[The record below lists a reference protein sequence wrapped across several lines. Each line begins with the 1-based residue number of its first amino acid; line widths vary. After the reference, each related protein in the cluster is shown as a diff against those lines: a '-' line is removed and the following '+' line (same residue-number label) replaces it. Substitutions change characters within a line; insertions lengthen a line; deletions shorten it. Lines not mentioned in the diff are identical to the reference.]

1 MAVLTRG
8 RIDSLSFVD
17 GLLDGY
23 RVSVV

>member
-1 MAVLTRG
+1 VLTRG